1 MGAGPSHFFA
11 KPRYPIFAASLAP
24 SQSMRL
30 PRNQDLALL
39 IARVAIAAVFIAHG
53 YMKLFVM
60 GHDGV
65 TRFFT
70 SLGIP
75 LPGVNAWFVSLLEF
89 GGGFALALGLFTQP
103 LAFLL
108 AGDMAVA
115 IALAL
120 LPKGFAGGYEF
131 ELTLGAVAL
140 AIAVAGGGR
149 YSLDT
154 QLTKR
159 GSA

>member
-1 MGAGPSHFFA
+1 
-11 KPRYPIFAASLAP
+11 
-24 SQSMRL
+24 MRL

-39 IARVAIAAVFIAHG
+39 VARVTIAIVFIAHG

-60 GHDGV
+60 GHEGV
-65 TRFFT
+65 TGFFT

-75 LPGVNAWFVSLLEF
+75 LPGVNAWFVSVLEF
-89 GGGFALALGLFTQP
+89 AGGIALALGLFTQP
-103 LAFLL
+103 IALLL

-120 LPKGFAGGYEF
+120 LPKGLVGGYEF

-140 AIAVAGGGR
+140 AIGLAGAGR
-149 YSLDT
+149 YSLDA
-154 QLTKR
+154 QIGDR
-159 GSA
+159 ARAA